1 MSHPKPETVTKLLD
15 AAREGD
21 NAALNALF
29 PLVYEE
35 LRVVAQRQRRNWHG
49 DYTINTTALVH
60 EAYIK
65 MADRTSADW
74 QSRAHFFGVA
84 ARAMRQ
90 ILIDYARK
98 RKAQKRGGDVS
109 KTSFDEFKILEGKI
123 AISDERAEAL
133 VALDEALQRLEKISE
148 RQSRIV
154 ECRFFGGMTIEE
166 TSAALGLSTATV
178 KRSWSL
184 AQVWLFQAMKDAL

>member
-1 MSHPKPETVTKLLD
+1 MSQPQPETVTKLLD

-21 NAALNALF
+21 RAAVNELF
-29 PLVYEE
+29 PLVYDE
-35 LRVVAQRQRRNWHG
+35 LRAMAQRQRRNWHG
-49 DYTINTTALVH
+49 DYTVNTTALVH

-65 MADRTSADW
+65 LADQSQADW
-74 QSRAHFFGVA
+74 KNRAHFFGVA

-98 RKAQKRGGDVS
+98 RRAQKRGGDLS
-109 KTSFDEFKILEGKI
+109 KTSFDELKLVEGKI
-123 AISDERAEAL
+123 KLSDDRADSL
-133 VALDEALQRLEKISE
+133 VALDEALQHLEKISE

-166 TSAALGLSTATV
+166 TAEAIGISTSTV
-178 KRSWSL
+178 KRSWNL
-184 AQVWLFQAMKDAL
+184 AQVWLFQEMKKTA

>member
-1 MSHPKPETVTKLLD
+1 MSQPQPETVTKLLD

-21 NAALNALF
+21 RAAVNELF
-29 PLVYEE
+29 PLVYDE
-35 LRVVAQRQRRNWHG
+35 LRAMAQRQRRNWHG

-65 MADRTSADW
+65 LADQSLADW
-74 QSRAHFFGVA
+74 ENRAHFFGVA

-98 RKAQKRGGDVS
+98 RRAQKRGGDLS
-109 KTSFDEFKILEGKI
+109 KTSFEELKLVEGKI
-123 AISDERAEAL
+123 TLSDERADSL
-133 VALDEALQRLEKISE
+133 VALDEALQQLEKISE

-166 TSAALGLSTATV
+166 TAEAIGISTSTV
-178 KRSWSL
+178 KLSWKM
-184 AQVWLFQAMKDAL
+184 AHVWLFQEMNKTG